1 VAATRKK
8 NPLWDIVSGPY
19 FEWTVRRDTLRET
32 YILGVSMT
40 RFGKFL
46 ERSLQDLAYEPIW
59 SAIEESKIDPHDI
72 DMVFVG
78 NAYAGLITGQE
89 SIRGQVV
96 MREAGIAGIPI
107 VNVENACA
115 SGSTAF
121 YLAHR
126 AVAAGQADLVLA
138 VGVEKLF
145 CNDTGH
151 SLKVLS
157 TSSDLDIEGRMGMLF
172 AGIYSMRIRTH
183 MEKYGLTREQLAKVA
198 VKNHDHGALNPHSQ
212 YRNRVTVDEVLNSRM
227 IADPITLLMTCPLG
241 DGGAAVLVGT
251 KEMALR
257 MGKRP
262 VKIGST
268 VLGSFGFTNKD
279 EPSIV
284 SRISGKAYQE
294 ALVKPKDIQV
304 AELHDAAA
312 PVELC
317 LYEEL
322 GFCGPGKSGRMIN
335 ERETW
340 FDGKL
345 PVNTSGGLTA
355 KGHPAGATG
364 LAQVAE
370 IVWQMRGEAGER
382 QVNPTPNVG
391 LVENGGGNVEGE
403 TAVVAVHILKA

>member
-1 VAATRKK
+1 M
-8 NPLWDIVSGPY
+8 
-19 FEWTVRRDTLRET
+19 REA

-40 RFGKFL
+40 RFGKFPD
-46 ERSLQDLAYEPIW
+46 RSLQDLTYEPVW
-59 SAIEESKIDPHDI
+59 NAIGESNIDPHDI
-72 DMVFVG
+72 DIAFVG

-96 MREAGIAGIPI
+96 LREAGIVGIPI
-107 VNVENACA
+107 INVENACA

-126 AVAAGQADLVLA
+126 AVASGQAELALA
-138 VGVEKLF
+138 VGVEKLY
-145 CNDTGH
+145 CGDIGK
-151 SLKVLS
+151 SLKALS

-172 AGIYSMRIRTH
+172 AGIYSMRIRAH
-183 MEKYGLTREQLAKVA
+183 MEKYGITLEQLARVA
-198 VKNHDHGALNPHSQ
+198 VKNHDHGALNTHAQ
-212 YRNRVTVDEVLNSRM
+212 YRNRVTVKEVLDSRM

-241 DGGAAVLVGT
+241 DGGAAALIGT
-251 KEMALR
+251 EEMALR

-262 VKIGST
+262 VKIGSS
-268 VLGSFGFTNKD
+268 VLGTFGFAGKD
-279 EPSIV
+279 EPTIV
-284 SRISGKAYQE
+284 ARVSGKAFQE
-294 ALVKPKDIQV
+294 AGVTSRDIQV
-304 AELHDAAA
+304 AEIHDAVA
-312 PVELC
+312 PIELY

-322 GFCGPGKSGRMIN
+322 GFCGPGESGRMID

-340 FDGKL
+340 FDGRL

-370 IVWQMRGEAGER
+370 VIWQMRGEAGKR
-382 QVNPTPNVG
+382 QITPLPDVG
-391 LVENGGGNVEGE
+391 LVENGGGNVAGE

>member
-1 VAATRKK
+1 M
-8 NPLWDIVSGPY
+8 
-19 FEWTVRRDTLRET
+19 REA

-46 ERSLQDLAYEPIW
+46 DRSLQDLAYEPVW
-59 SAIEESKIDPHDI
+59 NAIRESNIDPHDI
-72 DMVFVG
+72 DIAFVG

-96 MREAGIAGIPI
+96 LREAGIVGIPI
-107 VNVENACA
+107 INVENACA

-126 AVAAGQADLVLA
+126 AVASGQAELALA

-145 CNDTGH
+145 CGDTGK
-151 SLKVLS
+151 SLKALS

-172 AGIYSMRIRTH
+172 AGIYSMRIRAH
-183 MEKYGLTREQLAKVA
+183 MEKYGITLEQLARVA
-198 VKNHDHGALNPHSQ
+198 VKNHDHGALNTHAQ
-212 YRNRVTVDEVLNSRM
+212 YRNRVTVKEVLDSRM

-241 DGGAAVLVGT
+241 DGGAAALIGT
-251 KEMALR
+251 EEMALR

-262 VKIGST
+262 VKIGSS
-268 VLGSFGFTNKD
+268 VLGTFGFAGKD
-279 EPSIV
+279 EPTIV
-284 SRISGKAYQE
+284 ARVSGKAFQE
-294 ALVKPKDIQV
+294 AGVTSRDIQV
-304 AELHDAAA
+304 AEIHDAVA
-312 PVELC
+312 PIELY

-322 GFCGPGKSGRMIN
+322 GFCGPGESGRMID
-335 ERETW
+335 ERATW
-340 FDGKL
+340 FDGRL

-370 IVWQMRGEAGER
+370 VVWQMRGEAGKR
-382 QVNPTPNVG
+382 QITPVPDVG
-391 LVENGGGNVEGE
+391 LVENGGGNVAGE